1 MRNTFTVLFY
11 LKKESKEIE
20 KLIFTRISI
29 NSRRTQFSTRLK
41 IEEKSWDQKNQQAKG
56 RTAKSNEINNT
67 LTTLKSKILQH
78 YNEIAREKG
87 FVSVD
92 YLKSSVLG
100 QVEQKKQAT
109 LLQHFDKF
117 LVDMESRVNIDLAAR
132 TLGRY
137 RVTRDRA
144 CIFIKETCGTPD
156 LPLEEINYSLVKKFY
171 LFIREKYNS
180 ENNNALKYVQRL
192 KTVINDA
199 RANSLMTSDPFVNF
213 KFKFEKK
220 RREILTDDEII
231 RLMEKTFTIE
241 RLERVRDFY
250 IFSVFT
256 GYSHADI
263 KDLKETDV
271 VKFLDGKQWI
281 NTNRNK
287 TGVSEDVPLLTIPS
301 RIIQKYKGEGKEGR
315 LFNIPSNQKINAY
328 LKEIADLCGI
338 SKKLTFHTARH
349 TFATTITLNRGI
361 PIEVVSKLLGHTNIQ
376 TTQIYAHVLKETV
389 SAKMQELGG
398 KLDIFND
405 HI

>member
-29 NSRRTQFSTRLK
+29 NSRRTQFCTRLK

-56 RTAKSNEINNT
+56 RTAKSNEINNA

-199 RANSLMTSDPFVNF
+199 RANSLMTSDPLISNLNSR
-213 KFKFEKK
+213 KK
-220 RREILTDDEII
+220 
-231 RLMEKTFTIE
+231 
-241 RLERVRDFY
+241 
-250 IFSVFT
+250 
-256 GYSHADI
+256 G
-263 KDLKETDV
+263 
-271 VKFLDGKQWI
+271 
-281 NTNRNK
+281 
-287 TGVSEDVPLLTIPS
+287 
-301 RIIQKYKGEGKEGR
+301 GR
-315 LFNIPSNQKINAY
+315 F
-328 LKEIADLCGI
+328 
-338 SKKLTFHTARH
+338 
-349 TFATTITLNRGI
+349 
-361 PIEVVSKLLGHTNIQ
+361 
-376 TTQIYAHVLKETV
+376 
-389 SAKMQELGG
+389 
-398 KLDIFND
+398 
-405 HI
+405 